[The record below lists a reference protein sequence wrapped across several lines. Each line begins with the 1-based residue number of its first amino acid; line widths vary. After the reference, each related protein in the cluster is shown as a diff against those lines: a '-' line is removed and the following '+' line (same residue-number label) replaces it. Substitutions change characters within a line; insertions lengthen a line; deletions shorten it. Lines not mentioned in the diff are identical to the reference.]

1 MYRVAQYAVV
11 VDQTPRQRLL
21 DAAIEYVAANGMSE
35 VSLRALAAALGTS
48 HRMLIFHFGSKEGL
62 WVEIIRSVEQRQ
74 RELLG
79 QILPDPSQPVGE
91 AMRVWWKH
99 ISDPSLWPNERL
111 FFEIYG
117 QALQGRPHT
126 TELLDGIVDDWL
138 DPITEINVS
147 LGLVPDVAR
156 AHARLGVAVTRGL
169 LLDLLATR
177 DRTGVDG
184 AMEAFIDV
192 YDTWLADRARSVSQ
206 PRHRSQAGPADH
218 PRKRR
223 AAPSGG

>member
-11 VDQTPRQRLL
+11 VDRTPRQRLL
-21 DAAIEYVAANGMSE
+21 DAAIEYVAANGMSD

-79 QILPDPSQPVGE
+79 QVLPDPSQPVGE
-91 AMRVWWKH
+91 AMRAWWKH

-147 LGLVPDVAR
+147 LGLVPDLAR

-192 YDTWLADRARSVSQ
+192 YDTWLADRARSVSK
-206 PRHRSQAGPADH
+206 PRHRS
-218 PRKRR
+218 R
-223 AAPSGG
+223 AS